1 MKKQLKITSYV
12 SIILGCILVIAGI
25 WSLSFT
31 YNSVKQE
38 NIITPE
44 DASIPNQKVVGPL
57 TLKSQSDI
65 IRFHTLNTT
74 GGKTY
79 AEMPRQIPKLDENG
93 KEVLDSEG
101 KVVMVDNG
109 ARNIWITATS
119 LMTALHLAIM
129 AYGLFILVIIFGLSS
144 IWNGYVFCLLAKKEN

>member
-12 SIILGCILVIAGI
+12 STIIGIVLVIAGI
-25 WSLSFT
+25 WSLCFT

-93 KEVLDSEG
+93 KEVLDNEG
-101 KVVMVDNG
+101 KVIMVDNG
-109 ARNIWITATS
+109 ARNLWITATS

-129 AYGLFILVIIFGLSS
+129 AYGLSILVIIFGLSS
-144 IWNGYVFCLLAKKEN
+144 IWNGYVFCLLAKKKN